1 MSYIK
6 ISSIDIDFNII
17 KSICMLGINI
27 RYNNIE
33 IAKNIHS
40 DLTIIIDDNISLK
53 YIIDMIISS
62 KTGFIYKELS
72 FVYREDLPRLWT
84 EM

>member
-17 KSICMLGINI
+17 QSICMLGINI

-33 IAKNIHS
+33 ISKNIHS
-40 DLTIIIDDNISLK
+40 DLTIIIADLSLK
-53 YIIDMIISS
+53 SIIDMIMSS
-62 KTGFIYKELS
+62 KTGFIYKQLS

-84 EM
+84 